1 MMQDD
6 IGFVVRRTGEDR
18 RSGRRL
24 EPPYLTSE
32 GMVLFDRRS
41 HEDRRT
47 DMMESLLG
55 GVDLHTYINDK
66 ANNKR

>member
-1 MMQDD
+1 MQDD

-18 RSGRRL
+18 RSGELR

-47 DMMESLLG
+47 GIMQSLLG
-55 GVDLHTYINDK
+55 GVDLHTYLNSRK
-66 ANNKR
+66 

>member
-6 IGFVVRRTGEDR
+6 FGIVVRRTGEDR
-18 RSGRRL
+18 RREVRL
-24 EPPYLTSE
+24 EPPYLTDE

-47 DMMESLLG
+47 GIMQSLLG
-55 GVDLHTYINDK
+55 GVDLHTYLNSK
-66 ANNKR
+66 AK